1 MKKIEKNEENDSL
14 ILDFDE
20 YDNDSPGREE
30 ENYKYGS
37 WLIQIIL
44 WIYLIYIIFSKN
56 INYIIIIIIYCIY
69 LFINIFM
76 SKWTLLLYNSISLNT
91 LFAKLFYS
99 PLEIYF
105 CLNNNFLVA

>member
-1 MKKIEKNEENDSL
+1 MEKNEENDSL

-44 WIYLIYIIFSKN
+44 WIYLIYIFFSKN
-56 INYIIIIIIYCIY
+56 IIILYSQS
-69 LFINIFM
+69 FIAF
-76 SKWTLLLYNSISLNT
+76 
-91 LFAKLFYS
+91 
-99 PLEIYF
+99 IYF
-105 CLNNNFLVA
+105 LIYS